1 MKYEPKV
8 GILYIYIYIYID
20 ILYWNYK
27 DAEIGVITFFVFSD
41 SSEKALLIETKL
53 FFIK

>member
-8 GILYIYIYIYID
+8 G

-27 DAEIGVITFFVFSD
+27 DAEIGVTTLFGMFGFVRKSFAYRNEVIFYKISQPC
-41 SSEKALLIETKL
+41 
-53 FFIK
+53 